1 MAYSTSNPP
10 SLVCQQI
17 NGGGSVWLYKSAD
30 AETAF
35 DDTDYI
41 TNASDLGMKTGD
53 IVHVIDTTNGLYTLA
68 QVTLDASGNGTLSA
82 PTDFAP

>member
-10 SLVCQQI
+10 FKLAGDIGGKSFSLW
-17 NGGGSVWLYKSAD
+17 GYKHTD

-41 TNASDLGMKTGD
+41 TNAGDLGMQTGD
-53 IVHVIDTTNGLYTLA
+53 FVLIVDTTNDLSTIG

-82 PTDFAP
+82 LTAFA